1 MAMPYKNW
9 ERMAADDKVALRA
22 QAQQFLETLG

>member
-9 ERMAADDKVALRA
+9 ERMTDADKTALRSH
-22 QAQQFLETLG
+22 AQQFLETLG

>member
-9 ERMAADDKVALRA
+9 ERMADADKVALRA
-22 QAQQFLETLG
+22 HAQQFLEKLG

>member
-9 ERMAADDKVALRA
+9 DRMVETDKVALRR

>member
-9 ERMAADDKVALRA
+9 ERMADADKEKLRSHA
-22 QAQQFLETLG
+22 QLFLETLG